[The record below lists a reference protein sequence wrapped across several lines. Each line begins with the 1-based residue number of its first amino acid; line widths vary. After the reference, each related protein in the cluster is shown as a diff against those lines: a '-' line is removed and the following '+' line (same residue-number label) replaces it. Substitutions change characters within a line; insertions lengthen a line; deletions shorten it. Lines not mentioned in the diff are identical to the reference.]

1 MRGWLA
7 GTVTIAWVIASTGC
21 AGDLKSGP
29 EEGKS
34 IPGAFH
40 PLHVTGPDA
49 GTKTCLV

>member
-1 MRGWLA
+1 MKGLILGSA
-7 GTVTIAWVIASTGC
+7 AVVMIAAATGC
-21 AGDLKSGP
+21 AGELKSGP
-29 EEGKS
+29 PEGKP

>member
-1 MRGWLA
+1 MKSLIVGSLA
-7 GTVTIAWVIASTGC
+7 MAFIATATGC
-21 AGDLKSGP
+21 AGELKSGP
-29 EEGKS
+29 PEGKS

>member
-1 MRGWLA
+1 MRNWLG
-7 GTVTIAWVIASTGC
+7 GTLAIVGIAISVGC
-21 AGDLKSGP
+21 AGELKSGP
-29 EEGKS
+29 EEGKP